1 MVQPKPKNPKDIR
14 ACLDLRL
21 VNKSM
26 LRAGQVQA
34 RITEDFITGFKGCTV
49 FSKLDLN
56 HGYHQFPIDD
66 QSRRIVT
73 FSTPWGNYRYKR
85 LPRPIQRG
93 NRKDYIRYPATVEQ
107 PRQHHDRRTQ
117 WLGRSQHQ
125 PESRSTTDRR
135 SQSNT
140 TKGKMWVREN
150 DDEFPDG
157 HMFTAEGL
165 KPSPDKVRAVQE
177 CTPPKTKEELVSFLQ
192 MLAYLSR
199 YISKKEEIRSQLRY
213 EYGFIKRTAINR
225 IHC

>member
-1 MVQPKPKNPKDIR
+1 M
-14 ACLDLRL
+14 
-21 VNKSM
+21 
-26 LRAGQVQA
+26 
-34 RITEDFITGFKGCTV
+34 
-49 FSKLDLN
+49 

-66 QSRRIVT
+66 QSRRIMT

-85 LPRPIQRG
+85 LAFGGLNSQDLFDAEIAKIISGIPRVL
-93 NRKDYIRYPATVEQ
+93 NMQ
-107 PRQHHDRRTQ
+107 PRQHHDRRT

-165 KPSPDKVRAVQE
+165 KPSPDKIRAVQE
-177 CTPPKTKEELVSFLQ
+177 CTPPKTNEELVSFLQ